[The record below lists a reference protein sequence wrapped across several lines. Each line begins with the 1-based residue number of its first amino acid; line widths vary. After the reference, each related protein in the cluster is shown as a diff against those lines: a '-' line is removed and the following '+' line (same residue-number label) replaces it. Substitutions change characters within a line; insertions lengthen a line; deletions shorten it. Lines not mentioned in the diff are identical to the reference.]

1 MGLHK
6 IKKEVKIYL
15 ETKEDDTTTTQNLW
29 DIGLTVPRGKFIVL
43 QTYLKKQTKKRKS
56 SSKQSD
62 FMFKGT

>member
-43 QTYLKKQTKKRKS
+43 QPISKNKKKLK
-56 SSKQSD
+56 
-62 FMFKGT
+62 